1 MQKLTIEV
9 EDPREFSTKLSR
21 VYYPRPIK
29 VFHPDE
35 IERGEVESSLH
46 DKEGPIIVFN
56 PHLEG
61 ATIKI
66 EETETDLDLDLS
78 VEIEGEIEGDI
89 AWRRFAL
96 KSHLNDYGESG
107 IKLTNWI
114 EENFTAKAILES
126 GLLRGNAITDESK
139 QKLLAELV

>member
-9 EDPREFSTKLSR
+9 EDPREFSTKLSQ
-21 VYYPRPIK
+21 VYYPRPMK

-35 IERGEVESSLH
+35 IERGKVESSLH

-56 PHLEG
+56 PLLEG
-61 ATIKI
+61 ATVTI
-66 EETETDLDLDLS
+66 EENEDDLDLDLS
-78 VEIEGEIEGDI
+78 VGIESEGI

-96 KSHLNDYGESG
+96 KSRLKDGERG

-126 GLLRGNAITDESK
+126 GLLQGNAITDESK